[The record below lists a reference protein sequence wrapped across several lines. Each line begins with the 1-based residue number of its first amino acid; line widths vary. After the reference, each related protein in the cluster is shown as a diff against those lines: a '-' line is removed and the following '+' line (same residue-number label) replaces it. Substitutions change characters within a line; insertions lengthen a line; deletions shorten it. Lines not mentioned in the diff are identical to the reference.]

1 MCVAQ
6 EQHREGRK
14 QNFGPF
20 RFSTSWRKPSSA
32 VWLWQLPA
40 FAQQSQANLKRQWYG
55 VKVTLRG
62 VKNRRP
68 GAPRNPLYTSRKVL
82 CTFRKVLCTFRKVLC
97 TSRKVLCAP
106 DKVLCAS
113 AKGLCVPCKGL
124 CVQLK
129 QLVNRTFRDDSCT
142 QGTTI

>member
-62 VKNRRP
+62 VKNRRT
-68 GAPRNPLYTSRKVL
+68 GAPRNPLHTSRKVL
-82 CTFRKVLCTFRKVLC
+82 CT
-97 TSRKVLCAP
+97 P

-113 AKGLCVPCKGL
+113 EKGLCVPVKEL
-124 CVQLK
+124 CVQVK
-129 QLVNRTFRDDSCT
+129 RLVNHTFRDDSWT
-142 QGTTI
+142 RDTTI

>member
-68 GAPRNPLYTSRKVL
+68 GAPRNPLYTSQKVL
-82 CTFRKVLCTFRKVLC
+82 CT
-97 TSRKVLCAP
+97 P

-113 AKGLCVPCKGL
+113 EKGLCVPVKGL
-124 CVQLK
+124 CVQVK
-129 QLVNRTFRDDSCT
+129 RLVNRTFRDDSWT
-142 QGTTI
+142 QGTAI